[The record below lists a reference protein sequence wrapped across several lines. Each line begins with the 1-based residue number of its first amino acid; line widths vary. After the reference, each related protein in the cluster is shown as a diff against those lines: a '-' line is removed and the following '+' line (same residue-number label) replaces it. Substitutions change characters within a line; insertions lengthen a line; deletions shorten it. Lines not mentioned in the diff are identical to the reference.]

1 MPHIIASIG
10 GAPQAARGADIARSR
25 ENVASAVSKM
35 MVATCDFGSAA
46 RSFRHHAVEVAG
58 KTGTLATTEP
68 FYMEHSWFVG
78 YAPADKPQI
87 IVSVLLGNPENW
99 HLRGHEAAKRLID
112 LAVGHPAD
120 HAAPR
125 SAPQPSNPVR

>member
-1 MPHIIASIG
+1 VPRIIESIG
-10 GAPQAARGADIARSR
+10 GVKPDAPARHRVLAEG
-25 ENVASAVSKM
+25 VASSVAKM

-46 RSFRHHAVEVAG
+46 RSFRHHKIEVAG

-78 YAPADKPQI
+78 YAPVDKPQI

-112 LAVGHPAD
+112 LAVKED
-120 HAAPR
+120 STE
-125 SAPQPSNPVR
+125 SARRAGNPVR